1 MTQNVSYDIEENR
14 NPNESVN
21 IEELMAEIDERH
33 DVVKDKKRVTGMP
46 SDTSFALEL
55 EYSTNYTVKSLGQ
68 IFEYYEIS
76 KRKLRKDEMVQM
88 LIMFEEEPVNTEIV
102 EKRKRMWSYVE
113 ELKEDK
119 YFSKVY
125 NFFNLEKGTKSIS
138 SV

>member
-33 DVVKDKKRVTGMP
+33 DVVKDKKRINGMP

-68 IFEYYEIS
+68 MLDYYDIS
-76 KRKLRKDEMVQM
+76 KRKLRKDEMVQI
-88 LIMFEEEPVNTEIV
+88 LIMFEEDPENMEIV
-102 EKRKRMWSYVE
+102 ERRKRMWSYVE

-119 YFSKVY
+119 YFAKY
-125 NFFNLEKGTKSIS
+125 IIFAT
-138 SV
+138 